1 MSITMKENS
10 KKQPGQTIS
19 ELKKMVI
26 QGDTYYTTLNRKY
39 LNRQQ
44 WIKPDAKKVISF
56 IPGTIRQVLVK
67 AGDPVEAGEKLLV
80 LEAMKMMNSIYAP
93 MTGTIKALLVK
104 EGDRLPKGSV
114 MIEFE

>member
-1 MSITMKENS
+1 MKENS
-10 KKQPGQTIS
+10 PKQPRQATS
-19 ELKKMVI
+19 ELKKLVI

-44 WIKPDAKKVISF
+44 WVKPDAKKVISF
-56 IPGTIRQVLVK
+56 IPGTIRQVLVQ
-67 AGDPVEAGEKLLV
+67 AGDPVKAGEKILV

-93 MTGTIKALLVK
+93 LSGTIKTLLVK
-104 EGDRLPKGSV
+104 EGDRLPKGTV

>member
-1 MSITMKENS
+1 MKENPS
-10 KKQPGQTIS
+10 KQPTQASS
-19 ELKKMVI
+19 ELKKILI

-39 LNRQQ
+39 MNRQK
-44 WIKPDAKKVISF
+44 WVKPDAKKVISF

-67 AGDPVEAGEKLLV
+67 AGDPVKAGEKLLV

-93 MTGTIKALLVK
+93 MNGTIKTLLVK
-104 EGDRLPKGSV
+104 EGDRLPKGTV